1 MRQVVSRHHHD
12 LRSVGR
18 VNMPGF
24 HSKVLVVTWISGD
37 NFRIILLN
45 CMVSSACVLRQSK
58 IFFFTKEGR
67 FLMLFQMFTKL
78 TFSLSYILVIA
89 VIAQNRIKSVL
100 VSCSFVIETLGLTIK
115 YSPNLKRFLSNI
127 NVVAIQNSLHRFR
140 NTVNVRNNSKTSR
153 WFLLIRSITC
163 CNL

>member
-1 MRQVVSRHHHD
+1 M
-12 LRSVGR
+12 
-18 VNMPGF
+18 
-24 HSKVLVVTWISGD
+24 
-37 NFRIILLN
+37 IILELSFSIVWLVRH
-45 CMVSSACVLRQSK
+45 VSSDKAKFS
-58 IFFFTKEGR
+58 FFTKEGR
-67 FLMLFQMFTKL
+67 FLMLFQMCTKL
-78 TFSLSYILVIA
+78 TFGLSYIPVIA

-153 WFLLIRSITC
+153 WFLFIRSITC
-163 CNL
+163 NFIP

>member
-24 HSKVLVVTWISGD
+24 QTKVLVVHGLVV
-37 NFRIILLN
+37 IILELSFSIVWLVRH
-45 CMVSSACVLRQSK
+45 VSSDKAKFS
-58 IFFFTKEGR
+58 FFTKEGR
-67 FLMLFQMFTKL
+67 FLMLFQMCTKL
-78 TFSLSYILVIA
+78 TFGLSYIPVIA

-100 VSCSFVIETLGLTIK
+100 VSCSFV
-115 YSPNLKRFLSNI
+115 FLSNI

-140 NTVNVRNNSKTSR
+140 NTVNVRNNSKTSC
-153 WFLLIRSITC
+153 WFLLIRSIIC
-163 CNL
+163 CNFIP